1 LVEEFPGEVVL
12 LLIGGR
18 DPIHPTG
25 LTEQEEGD
33 LFKIKHIVNVG
44 YTSEV
49 EKYWLLQMCFCS
61 KQEEGLLSLYRRTC
75 DGVLVDL
82 RWNRGNRM

>member
-1 LVEEFPGEVVL
+1 VKVL

-33 LFKIKHIVNVG
+33 LFKIKNIVVG

-49 EKYWLLQMCFCS
+49 EKYLAITECVLFPSKKKVCIVEALAMGCLWLP
-61 KQEEGLLSLYRRTC
+61 
-75 DGVLVDL
+75 
-82 RWNRGNRM
+82 